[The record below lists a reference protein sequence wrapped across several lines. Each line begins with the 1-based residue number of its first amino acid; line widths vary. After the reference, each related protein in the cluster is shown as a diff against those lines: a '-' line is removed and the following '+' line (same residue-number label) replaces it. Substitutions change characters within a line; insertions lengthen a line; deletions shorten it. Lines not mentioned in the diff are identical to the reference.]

1 MIMKNFINVFIL
13 MFLFVAVSPVYA
25 ARIVAV
31 AESAYVTPPVAPLS
45 RTESVNIA
53 NGDFFITAPTRG
65 GTIGDGGDETTIW
78 AMSFRKNSKKW
89 DRFRADPSRMIKS
102 AVLRIT
108 LTPRSVNGF
117 LRSDAVRIQGLTP
130 VKIAPALGGIT
141 PVSGVPLT
149 IDIDLLSNGNTSE
162 DLIRVLKFEQP
173 KGILFMQYSDDAIVS
188 YARLI
193 LKY

>member
-1 MIMKNFINVFIL
+1 MKNFINVFIL

>member
-1 MIMKNFINVFIL
+1 
-13 MFLFVAVSPVYA
+13 MFLFVAVSPVFA

-31 AESAYVTPPVAPLS
+31 AESAYVTPPIAPLS
-45 RTESVNIA
+45 RTENVNIA

-65 GTIGDGGDETTIW
+65 GTIGDGGDESTIW

-89 DRFRADPSRMIKS
+89 DHFRADPARMIKS

-130 VKIAPALGGIT
+130 IKIAPALGGIT